1 MYRILTIGLDE
12 ARRVVEAASE
22 RASEMPEMPMTVAV
36 VDRAGDPVYM
46 VRQDGASPLTVRMA
60 IHKARTAV
68 ILKDG
73 YEGCPGH
80 ARRRRLFHR

>member
-12 ARRVVEAASE
+12 ARRVVEAAIE

-36 VDRAGDPVYM
+36 VDRAGDPVDM
-46 VRQDGASPLTVRMA
+46 VRQTRQSADCRMA
-60 IHKARTAV
+60 IDKARMRV
-68 ILKDG
+68 IQDG